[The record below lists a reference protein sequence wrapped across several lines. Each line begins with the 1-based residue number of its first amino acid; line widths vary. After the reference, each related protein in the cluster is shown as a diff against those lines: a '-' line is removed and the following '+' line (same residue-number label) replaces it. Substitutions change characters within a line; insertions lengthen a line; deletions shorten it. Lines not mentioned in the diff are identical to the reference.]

1 MTTELDI
8 DTIAAEFEDDIG
20 LGAEDKKYAK
30 SSQVEWYKGEKGRT
44 IRAAPVYFHP
54 LEAAAI
60 RAVKAKNPAATK
72 EEILAG
78 VQKILAKRAEDLGK
92 KVEELAPYEKLDTS
106 NTRFKKIEAHYKDGV
121 GYCISRLGKDG
132 PEADEVWKMMGDVK
146 RYYTTALLIYPT
158 TSSGELLKA
167 QLATDWKVVPW
178 RFSTKVYG
186 AMHQRANGLRENGIS
201 IASQDLT
208 ITCTNTDF
216 QNFDIDTAGP
226 AIWLKNDAFKA
237 SVLAKA
243 QSLYEKLVPFRE
255 MSTADLRIK
264 LGLGGGASTGS
275 DGGVTDDNFADLM
288 GQLS

>member
-1 MTTELDI
+1 MTIELDI
-8 DTIAAEFEDDIG
+8 DKLGAEYEDDIG
-20 LGAEDKKYAK
+20 LGAEDKKYGK
-30 SSQVEWYKGEKGRT
+30 SNQVEWYKGEKGRT
-44 IRAAPVYFHP
+44 IRAALLYFNP
-54 LEAAAI
+54 LEV
-60 RAVKAKNPAATK
+60 AVIKATKAKNPQATK
-72 EEILAG
+72 EEILENIN
-78 VQKILAKRAEDLGK
+78 KMFAKRAADLSK
-92 KVEELAPYEKLDTS
+92 KPEELAPYEKLDIT
-106 NTRFKKIEAHYKDGV
+106 NVRFKKIEAHYKEGV
-121 GYCISRLGKDG
+121 GYAISRLGKDG

-146 RYYTTALLIYPT
+146 LYYTTALLVYPT
-158 TSSGELLKA
+158 NASGEVIKA

-186 AMHQRANGLRENGIS
+186 AIHQRANSLRENGIS

-226 AIWLKNDAFKA
+226 AIWLKNPAFQAAVLSKA
-237 SVLAKA
+237 H
-243 QSLYEKLVPFRE
+243 SLYEKLVPFRE

-264 LGLGGGASTGS
+264 LGLGGGASSGS